1 MDCSPPGSSVHG
13 ISQARITEV
22 VCHFLLQEN
31 FLTQGAKLH
40 LLHWQALA
48 CRFFISEPP
57 GNALVALACTDVS
70 SLGDEYR
77 PWTSILQQMVRPTI
91 YVVEVDSPYHQSLVS
106 ISLPFRVLTSS
117 LEESWSFP
125 QQCPTDGNIWFFFP
139 QTFSPAF
146 KLWNFWSYRVCIAV
160 SLWQSYM
167 FHFISL
173 MNTLTYFRSVKLV
186 TVIVYL

>member
-13 ISQARITEV
+13 ISQARITGV
-22 VCHFLLQEN
+22 VCHFLLQGN

-125 QQCPTDGNIWFFFP
+125 QQCPTDGNIWFFFHKP
-139 QTFSPAF
+139 F
-146 KLWNFWSYRVCIAV
+146 LLLLNFGISGLTGFVLQCHCDNHICSILSV
-160 SLWQSYM
+160 SWILLL
-167 FHFISL
+167 ISE
-173 MNTLTYFRSVKLV
+173 V
-186 TVIVYL
+186 